1 MKLVLNHVSKSF
13 QSAGETVAL
22 FHHFDFTCPSGS
34 VRLLTGPSG
43 SGKTTL
49 LRIIYGL
56 EPPDEGEVL
65 FDDVSLYRLPEAER
79 RQFRRKTIGF
89 ADQDS
94 SLLPQLTALENVQL
108 SMIGQKEDYRAQAL
122 AWLEEF
128 GLEKRS
134 GFFPQQLSGGERQ
147 RVALARALL
156 PNPQILLLDEPTSA
170 LDSER
175 SDAFFKLIQQIN
187 RDHHITIVLAT
198 HNQRAL
204 DFFPDGVTLG
214 QNGGAGRA

>member
-1 MKLVLNHVSKSF
+1 MKLVLNHISKSF

-22 FHHFDFTCPSGS
+22 FHHFDFTCPSGGT
-34 VRLLTGPSG
+34 RLLTGPSG

-65 FDDVSLYRLPEAER
+65 FDDVSLYHLPEAER
-79 RQFRRKTIGF
+79 RQFRRKFIGF

-108 SMIGQKEDYRAQAL
+108 SMLGEKDDYRAQAL
-122 AWLEEF
+122 AWLTEF

-156 PNPQILLLDEPTSA
+156 PNPKILLLDEPTSA
-170 LDSER
+170 LDAAR
-175 SDAFFKLIQQIN
+175 SDSLLELLRDVN
-187 RDHHITIVLAT
+187 RTHGTAILLVT
-198 HNQRAL
+198 HNPRVL
-204 DFFPDGVTLG
+204 DFFPRSVSL
-214 QNGGAGRA
+214 

>member
-1 MKLVLNHVSKSF
+1 MKLVLNHISKSF

-56 EPPDEGEVL
+56 EPPDDGEVL
-65 FDDVSLYRLPEAER
+65 FEDVSLYSLPEAER
-79 RQFRRKTIGF
+79 RRFRRKTIGF

-108 SMIGQKEDYRAQAL
+108 SMIGEKDDYRAQAL

-156 PNPQILLLDEPTSA
+156 PNPKILLLDEPTSA
-170 LDSER
+170 LDMER

-198 HNQRAL
+198 HNQRAM
-204 DFFPDGVTLG
+204 DFFPNGVNLAP
-214 QNGGAGRA
+214 NGGVGKI

>member
-1 MKLVLNHVSKSF
+1 MNLALNHVSKSF

-22 FHHFDFTCPSGS
+22 FHDFDFSCPSGCA
-34 VRLLTGPSG
+34 RLLTGPSG

-56 EPPDEGEVL
+56 EPPDAGEVL
-65 FDDVSLYRLPEAER
+65 FDDVSLYSLPEAER
-79 RQFRRKTIGF
+79 RRFRRQTIGF

-108 SMIGQKEDYRAQAL
+108 SMIGTKEDHREQAL
-122 AWLEEF
+122 AWLAEF

-156 PNPQILLLDEPTSA
+156 PNPKILLLDEPTSA
-170 LDSER
+170 LDAER

-187 RDHHITIVLAT
+187 RDHHISIVLAT
-198 HNQRAL
+198 HNHRAF
-204 DFFPDGVTLG
+204 DFFPDGVNLAP
-214 QNGGAGRA
+214 NGAEQA

>member
-22 FHHFDFTCPSGS
+22 FHDFDFSCPSGCA
-34 VRLLTGPSG
+34 RLLTGPSG

-56 EPPDEGEVL
+56 EPPDKGEVL
-65 FDDVSLYRLPEAER
+65 FDDVSLYSLSEAER
-79 RQFRRKTIGF
+79 RRFRRQTIGF

-108 SMIGQKEDYRAQAL
+108 SMIGTQEDHRKQAL
-122 AWLEEF
+122 AWLAEF

-156 PNPQILLLDEPTSA
+156 PNPKILLLDEPTSA
-170 LDSER
+170 LDAER
-175 SDAFFKLIQQIN
+175 SDAFFKLTQQIN
-187 RDHHITIVLAT
+187 RDHHISIVLAT
-198 HNQRAL
+198 HNRRAF
-204 DFFPDGVTLG
+204 DFFPDAVNLAP
-214 QNGGAGRA
+214 NGAEQA

>member
-34 VRLLTGPSG
+34 ARLLTGPSG

-79 RQFRRKTIGF
+79 RQFRRKTIG
-89 ADQDS
+89 
-94 SLLPQLTALENVQL
+94 LP
-108 SMIGQKEDYRAQAL
+108 IRIHR
-122 AWLEEF
+122 F
-128 GLEKRS
+128 C
-134 GFFPQQLSGGERQ
+134 
-147 RVALARALL
+147 
-156 PNPQILLLDEPTSA
+156 
-170 LDSER
+170 
-175 SDAFFKLIQQIN
+175 
-187 RDHHITIVLAT
+187 
-198 HNQRAL
+198 HN
-204 DFFPDGVTLG
+204 
-214 QNGGAGRA
+214 

>member
-1 MKLVLNHVSKSF
+1 MKLVLNHISKSF
-13 QSAGETVAL
+13 QSVGETVAL
-22 FHHFDFTCPSGS
+22 FHHFDFTCPSGGT
-34 VRLLTGPSG
+34 RLLTGPSG

-65 FDDVSLYRLPEAER
+65 FDDVSLYHLPEAER
-79 RQFRRKTIGF
+79 RQFRRKFIGF

-108 SMIGQKEDYRAQAL
+108 SMLGEKDDYRTQAL
-122 AWLEEF
+122 AWLTEF

-156 PNPQILLLDEPTSA
+156 PNPKILLLDEPTSA
-170 LDSER
+170 LDMER

-198 HNQRAL
+198 HNQRAM
-204 DFFPDGVTLG
+204 DFFPDGVNLAP
-214 QNGGAGRA
+214 NGGVGKI

>member
-22 FHHFDFTCPSGS
+22 FHDFDFSCPSGCA
-34 VRLLTGPSG
+34 RLLTGPSG

-56 EPPDEGEVL
+56 EPPDAGEVL
-65 FDDVSLYRLPEAER
+65 FDDVSLYSLPESARRRFR
-79 RQFRRKTIGF
+79 RQTIGF

-108 SMIGQKEDYRAQAL
+108 SMIGTQEDHREQAL
-122 AWLEEF
+122 AWLAEF

-156 PNPQILLLDEPTSA
+156 PNPKILLLDEPTSA
-170 LDSER
+170 LDAER

-187 RDHHITIVLAT
+187 RDHHISIVLAT
-198 HNQRAL
+198 HNHRAF
-204 DFFPDGVTLG
+204 DFFPDGVNLAP
-214 QNGGAGRA
+214 NGAEQA

>member
-1 MKLVLNHVSKSF
+1 MKLALNHVSKSF

-22 FHHFDFTCPSGS
+22 FHDFDFSCPSGCA
-34 VRLLTGPSG
+34 RLLTGPSG

-56 EPPDEGEVL
+56 ESPDEGEVL

-108 SMIGQKEDYRAQAL
+108 SMIGTKDDNRAQAL
-122 AWLEEF
+122 AWLAEF

-156 PNPQILLLDEPTSA
+156 PNPKILLLDEPTSA
-170 LDSER
+170 LDTER

-204 DFFPDGVTLG
+204 DFFPDGIKLG
-214 QNGGAGRA
+214 QNGAGR

>member
-1 MKLVLNHVSKSF
+1 MNLALNHVSKSF

-22 FHHFDFTCPSGS
+22 FHDFDFSCPSGS
-34 VRLLTGPSG
+34 ARLLTGPSG

-56 EPPDEGEVL
+56 EPPDSGEVL
-65 FDDVSLYRLPEAER
+65 FDDVSLYSLPEAER
-79 RQFRRKTIGF
+79 RRFRRQTIGF

-108 SMIGQKEDYRAQAL
+108 SMIGTKEDHREQAL
-122 AWLEEF
+122 AWLAEF

-156 PNPQILLLDEPTSA
+156 PNPKILLLDEPTSA
-170 LDSER
+170 LDAER

-187 RDHHITIVLAT
+187 RDHHISIVLAT
-198 HNQRAL
+198 HNRRAF
-204 DFFPDGVTLG
+204 DFFPDGVNLAP
-214 QNGGAGRA
+214 NGAERV

>member
-34 VRLLTGPSG
+34 TRLLTGPSG

>member
-1 MKLVLNHVSKSF
+1 MKLVLNHISKSF

-22 FHHFDFTCPSGS
+22 FHHFDFICPSGS

-56 EPPDEGEVL
+56 EPPDEGDVL

-108 SMIGQKEDYRAQAL
+108 SMLGEKDDYRAQAL
-122 AWLEEF
+122 AWLTEF
-128 GLEKRS
+128 GLENRS

-204 DFFPDGVTLG
+204 DFFTDGVTLG

>member
-1 MKLVLNHVSKSF
+1 MKLALNHVSKSF

-122 AWLEEF
+122 AWLKEF

>member
-56 EPPDEGEVL
+56 ESPDEGEVL
-65 FDDVSLYRLPEAER
+65 FDDVSLYRLPEVER

-122 AWLEEF
+122 AWLTEF

-156 PNPQILLLDEPTSA
+156 PNPKILLLDEPTSA
-170 LDSER
+170 LDTER
-175 SDAFFKLIQQIN
+175 SNAFFKLIQQIN
-187 RDHHITIVLAT
+187 RDHHITIILAT

-204 DFFPDGVTLG
+204 DFFPDGVKLG
-214 QNGGAGRA
+214 QNGAGRV

>member
-1 MKLVLNHVSKSF
+1 MKLVLNHISKSF

-22 FHHFDFTCPSGS
+22 FHQFDFTCPSGS
-34 VRLLTGPSG
+34 ARLLTGPSG
-43 SGKTTL
+43 CGKTTL

-65 FDDVSLYRLPEAER
+65 FDDVSLYSLPEAER
-79 RQFRRKTIGF
+79 RRFRRKTIGF

-108 SMIGQKEDYRAQAL
+108 SIIGEKDDYRAQAL

-156 PNPQILLLDEPTSA
+156 PNPKILLLDEPTSA
-170 LDSER
+170 LDMER

-198 HNQRAL
+198 HNQRAM
-204 DFFPDGVTLG
+204 DFFPDGVNLAP
-214 QNGGAGRA
+214 NGGVGKI

>member
-22 FHHFDFTCPSGS
+22 FHHFDFTCSSGS

-187 RDHHITIVLAT
+187 REHHITIVLAT

>member
-1 MKLVLNHVSKSF
+1 MKLVLNHISKSF

-22 FHHFDFTCPSGS
+22 FHHFDFTCPSGGT
-34 VRLLTGPSG
+34 RLLTGPSG

-56 EPPDEGEVL
+56 ELPDEGEVL
-65 FDDVSLYRLPEAER
+65 FDDVSLYSLPEAER
-79 RQFRRKTIGF
+79 RRFRRKTIGF

-108 SMIGQKEDYRAQAL
+108 SMLGEKEDCRAQAL

-156 PNPQILLLDEPTSA
+156 PNPKILLLDEPTSA
-170 LDSER
+170 LDMER

-198 HNQRAL
+198 HNQRAM
-204 DFFPDGVTLG
+204 DFFPDGVNLAP
-214 QNGGAGRA
+214 NGGMGKI

>member
-198 HNQRAL
+198 HNQRAS

>member
-1 MKLVLNHVSKSF
+1 MKLALNHVSKSF

-22 FHHFDFTCPSGS
+22 FHDFDFSCSSGCA
-34 VRLLTGPSG
+34 RLLTGPSG

-56 EPPDEGEVL
+56 EPPDAGEVL
-65 FDDVSLYRLPEAER
+65 FDDVSLYSLPEAER
-79 RQFRRKTIGF
+79 RRFRRQTIGF

-108 SMIGQKEDYRAQAL
+108 SMIGTKEDHREQAL
-122 AWLEEF
+122 AWLAEF

-156 PNPQILLLDEPTSA
+156 PNPKILLLDEPTSA
-170 LDSER
+170 LDAER
-175 SDAFFKLIQQIN
+175 SDSFFKLIQQIN
-187 RDHHITIVLAT
+187 RDHHISIVLAT
-198 HNQRAL
+198 HNQRAF
-204 DFFPDGVTLG
+204 DFFPDGVNLAP
-214 QNGGAGRA
+214 NGAEQA